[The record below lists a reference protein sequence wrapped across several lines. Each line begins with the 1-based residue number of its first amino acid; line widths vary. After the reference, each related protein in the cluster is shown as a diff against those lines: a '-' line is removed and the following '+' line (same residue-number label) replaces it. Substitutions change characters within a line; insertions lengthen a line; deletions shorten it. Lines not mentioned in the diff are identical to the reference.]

1 MRALLLMMSLLI
13 AAPARAGHGMLNAF
27 AGIEWL
33 PAAGTTPDAPYYA
46 LDTWDESLR
55 LKLAKTSDAVIDLA
69 LHDAREKLAEL
80 EAMIR
85 ARKEVAARVAIDRYR
100 ALIEAASA
108 QMNDASPPTIAK
120 FATAL
125 LEHQYIVSTDY
136 MDLPRD
142 ARLIIKEVVATASA
156 HYAEVSHRLP
166 RPAKDALV
174 FKEEEVRWSWDM
186 ARAAD
191 EQGL

>member
-1 MRALLLMMSLLI
+1 MRALFLILSLLI
-13 AAPARAGHGMLNAF
+13 AAPVRAGHGMLNAF

-55 LKLAKTSDAVIDLA
+55 LKLAKTPDAVIDLA
-69 LHDAREKLAEL
+69 LADAREKLAEL
-80 EAMIR
+80 EAMLH
-85 ARKEVAARVAIDRYR
+85 ARKEAAARVAIERYR

-108 QMNDASPPTIAK
+108 QMNGASPPTIAK

-142 ARLIIKEVVATASA
+142 ARLVVKEVVDTAAS
-156 HYAEVSHRLP
+156 HYAEVSRRLP
-166 RPAKDALV
+166 RGTKDALV

>member
-1 MRALLLMMSLLI
+1 MMSLLI
-13 AAPARAGHGMLNAF
+13 AAPVRAGHGMLNAF

-33 PAAGTTPDAPYYA
+33 PAAGTTPDAPYYV

-55 LKLAKTSDAVIDLA
+55 LKLAATSDAAIDLA
-69 LHDAREKLAEL
+69 LADAREKLAEL

-85 ARKEVAARVAIDRYR
+85 ARKETAARVAIARYR
-100 ALIEAASA
+100 ALLEAASA
-108 QMNDASPPTIAK
+108 RLNDASARKIAK

-125 LEHQYIVSTDY
+125 LEHQYILSTDY

-142 ARLIIKEVVATASA
+142 ARLGIKEVVDTAATY
-156 HYAEVSHRLP
+156 YAEISRRLP